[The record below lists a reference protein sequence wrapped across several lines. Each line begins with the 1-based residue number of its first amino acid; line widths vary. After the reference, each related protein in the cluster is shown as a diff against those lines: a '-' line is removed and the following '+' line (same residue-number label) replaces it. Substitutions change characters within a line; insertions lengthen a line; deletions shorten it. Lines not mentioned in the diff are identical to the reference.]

1 MHAVRMCV
9 CRYVYSMQVYIRV
22 CMYYV
27 FNVYVHV
34 GVPVCMHACTYVC
47 IMYVCNC
54 NMYVCT
60 HIFIILGLC
69 ILRSTY

>member
-9 CRYVYSMQVYIRV
+9 CKYVYSMQVYIRV
-22 CMYYV
+22 CMHYV
-27 FNVYVHV
+27 SNVYVHV

-54 NMYVCT
+54 NMYV
-60 HIFIILGLC
+60 
-69 ILRSTY
+69 